1 MLIKHHKHHPIKLD
15 PSQKMNA
22 PKTPDTEDEE
32 TLPNSPLLLIDILTP
47 IVCTP
52 APLRFCWVEPPTK
65 FSKRGG
71 LDSTS
76 TFRGG
81 CWERGD

>member
-1 MLIKHHKHHPIKLD
+1 
-15 PSQKMNA
+15 MNA

-52 APLRFCWVEPPTK
+52 APSVSAGLNLQPNFQKGEVLIAPQLLEGVAGKEGTDFLQGRLQ
-65 FSKRGG
+65 FSHKKIN
-71 LDSTS
+71 
-76 TFRGG
+76 
-81 CWERGD
+81 

>member
-1 MLIKHHKHHPIKLD
+1 MINRYIPVV
-15 PSQKMNA
+15 SQVANQ
-22 PKTPDTEDEE
+22 
-32 TLPNSPLLLIDILTP
+32 LNSNV

-52 APLRFCWVEPPTK
+52 PPPFLQEGGLSLQIFK
-65 FSKRGG
+65 KGG

-81 CWERGD
+81 CWERGGNFFQGVAIVT

>member
-1 MLIKHHKHHPIKLD
+1 
-15 PSQKMNA
+15 MNA

-76 TFRGG
+76 TLEGVAGKEGTDFLQGRLQFSHKKIN
-81 CWERGD
+81 